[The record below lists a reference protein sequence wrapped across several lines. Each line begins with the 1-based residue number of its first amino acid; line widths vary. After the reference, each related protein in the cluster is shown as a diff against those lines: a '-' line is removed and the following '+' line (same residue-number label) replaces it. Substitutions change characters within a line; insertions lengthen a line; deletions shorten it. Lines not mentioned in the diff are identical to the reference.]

1 MKNKKRKLTTELIF
15 TILLIILLFTSCV
28 SSKWSS
34 KKTYKERVNLFMP
47 LDINKKPVSRCQSVS
62 SNHDIHFLAVDN
74 EVITK
79 LPPRSACPSASVP
92 TPRCAAPPWRTSR
105 PSPRPTT
112 TYNTCK
118 CSQVRPCQLLLY
130 YLMALHIY
138 QVLVLL
144 IQNLFQHS
152 VIAKTYIMQL
162 MHAMVYFAHHIFYV
176 TDHIF

>member
-92 TPRCAAPPWRTSR
+92 TPRCAAPPWRTSG

-112 TYNTCK
+112 TYSICK

-138 QVLVLL
+138 QVIGPVDTKLVSA
-144 IQNLFQHS
+144 FS
-152 VIAKTYIMQL
+152 
-162 MHAMVYFAHHIFYV
+162 
-176 TDHIF
+176 DC